1 MKLLETMRM
10 AWKALGVNKLRSALT
25 ASGITFGIFS
35 IISVMTAISAL
46 QNSIETGLSFL
57 GSNIF
62 QFSKYPIG
70 IHVAGDEKYRNRR
83 NIDYGTYLK
92 FARMIGDQAPIV
104 CPKVWDDS
112 TQGVFENRKTNP
124 NIQLCGTNEGFLSA
138 NNFLLEDGRNLSRE
152 DIEFTRNVCV
162 VGQQLIKRLFPQGS
176 AIGKV
181 IRINSKEYEV
191 IGTLAEKGG
200 GFGTN
205 DDNIV
210 LIPIT
215 KFFENYGTQQR
226 SLNIAVEAQ
235 NQIGYERTMGIA
247 IGAFR
252 EARGLHP
259 EEANDFE
266 IYSNDS
272 IEGVFRSVVG
282 DVRIGAFV
290 ISTIALFAA
299 GVGIMNIMLVSVTE
313 RTKEIGVR
321 KAIGARR
328 RDIVRQFLFEA
339 MMLTFLGG
347 VLGVVLSFGISK
359 LLLFLIPSMP
369 ASIPTW
375 AVVSGLTVSI
385 GVGLIFG
392 VWPARKASRLD
403 PIECLRYE

>member
-10 AWKALGVNKLRSALT
+10 AWKALGANKLRSALT

-46 QNSIETGLSFL
+46 QSSIETGLSFL

-62 QFSKYPIG
+62 QLSKYPIG

-138 NNFLLEDGRNLSRE
+138 NNFLLKEGKNLSPE
-152 DIEFTRNVCV
+152 DVEFTRNVCV
-162 VGQQLIKRLFPQGS
+162 VGRQIINRLFPQGS
-176 AIGKV
+176 ALGKV
-181 IRINSKEYEV
+181 IRLNSKEYEV

-205 DDNIV
+205 
-210 LIPIT
+210 
-215 KFFENYGTQQR
+215 GTQQR
-226 SLNIAVEAQ
+226 SLNVAVEAQ
-235 NQIGYERTMGIA
+235 NQIAYERTMGIA

-252 EARGLHP
+252 EARGLRP

-272 IEGVFRSVVG
+272 IQGVFRSIAG
-282 DVRIGAFV
+282 NVRIGAFV
-290 ISTIALFAA
+290 ISTIALFAD

-313 RTKEIGVR
+313 RTKEIGMR
-321 KAIGARR
+321 KSVGARKF
-328 RDIVRQFLFEA
+328 DIRMQFLFEA
-339 MMLTFLGG
+339 LFLSLMGAIGG
-347 VLGVVLSFGISK
+347 IVLGVAAGNGLAIWLRATTIFPWDWAIVGVVFCSAIGIGFG
-359 LLLFLIPSMP
+359 LYP
-369 ASIPTW
+369 AH
-375 AVVSGLTVSI
+375 
-385 GVGLIFG
+385 
-392 VWPARKASRLD
+392 KAASLN
-403 PIECLRYE
+403 PIEALRHE

>member
-1 MKLLETMRM
+1 MKM
-10 AWKALGVNKLRSALT
+10 AWKALGANKLRSTLT
-25 ASGITFGIFS
+25 ASGITIGIFS
-35 IISVMTAISAL
+35 IISVMTAISGL
-46 QNSIETGLSFL
+46 ESSMQTGLSIL

-70 IHVAGDEKYRNRR
+70 IKIKGDERYRNRR

-92 FARMIGDQAPIV
+92 FARMMGDKAPMV

-124 NIQLCGTNEGFLSA
+124 NIQLCGTNQGFLSV
-138 NNFLLEDGRNLSRE
+138 NTFLLEDGRNLSRE

-162 VGQQLIKRLFPQGS
+162 VGQQIKKRLFPQGI
-176 AIGKV
+176 AVGNV
-181 IRINSKEYEV
+181 IRLDSKEYEV

-200 GFGTN
+200 GFGGP

-215 KFFENYGTQQR
+215 KFLENYGTQQR

-235 NQIGYERTMGIA
+235 NQIAYERTMGLA

-252 EARGLHP
+252 EARGLRP

-272 IEGVFRSVVG
+272 IEGVLRSIAG
-282 DVRIGAFV
+282 NVRIGAFV
-290 ISTIALFAA
+290 ISTIALVAA

-313 RTKEIGVR
+313 RTKEIGMR
-321 KAIGARR
+321 KSVGARNF
-328 RDIVRQFLFEA
+328 DIRMQFLFEA
-339 MMLTFLGG
+339 LFLSLAGAIGG
-347 VLGVVLSFGISK
+347 IVLGVAAGNGLAIWLRATAIFPWDWAIVGIIFCSAIGIGFG
-359 LLLFLIPSMP
+359 LYP
-369 ASIPTW
+369 AH
-375 AVVSGLTVSI
+375 
-385 GVGLIFG
+385 
-392 VWPARKASRLD
+392 KAASLN
-403 PIECLRYE
+403 PVEALRHE